1 MWPCCFFLRR
11 SIFSLFSFL
20 PHIFLVIDYQ
30 WSFSKNRGGNFNVLS
45 IFVVKFSKPVKTSP
59 TFVAKIVNF
68 LSRRGAKEW
77 SFAGSVVLTCT
88 SIWGKK
94 GKLMKV
100 EYLEKKEERLRDS
113 RNRLTKRSFGSSYS
127 YFRAACLLHHPGAA
141 PRVTGVIFWI
151 SVVPTSAGRAACTC
165 ALSFRDSPRHSCC
178 GLIASFPG
186 HRVLRPEDACPKRFS
201 WFFYWIPKVQ

>member
-1 MWPCCFFLRR
+1 MF
-11 SIFSLFSFL
+11 
-20 PHIFLVIDYQ
+20 D
-30 WSFSKNRGGNFNVLS
+30 
-45 IFVVKFSKPVKTSP
+45 KFSRI
-59 TFVAKIVNF
+59 FEC
-68 LSRRGAKEW
+68 GA
-77 SFAGSVVLTCT
+77 VLTCT
-88 SIWGKK
+88 SIWGKE
-94 GKLMKV
+94 GKLNIWR
-100 EYLEKKEERLRDS
+100 KKEESLRDS
-113 RNRLTKRSFGSSYS
+113 RNRLTKRIFGSSYS

-201 WFFYWIPKVQ
+201 WFFYWIPKVQKRVNLVDLVKSSLTRIYLQKSASIQPRTGLTKFAKKSINFS